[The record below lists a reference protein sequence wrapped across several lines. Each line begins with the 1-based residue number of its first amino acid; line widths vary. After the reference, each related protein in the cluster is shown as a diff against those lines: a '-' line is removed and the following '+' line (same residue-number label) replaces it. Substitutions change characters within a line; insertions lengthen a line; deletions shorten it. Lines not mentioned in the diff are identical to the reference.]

1 MSEERAIY
9 GEVRKKDLDIVCRG
23 RSKDGRWAEGYM
35 VKVKFWP
42 GDETRTIIIPK
53 DAILFTNRID
63 GWIEVEPESV
73 VRVRTRK

>member
-1 MSEERAIY
+1 MSEEKTPY
-9 GEVRKKDLDIVCRG
+9 GKAKKADLDIICRG

-35 VKVKFWP
+35 VKLKFWP

-63 GWIEVEPESV
+63 GWIEVEAESV
-73 VRVRTRK
+73 VRVRARK

>member
-1 MSEERAIY
+1 MSEEKTPY
-9 GEVRKKDLDIVCRG
+9 GKTKKANLDIVCRG

-42 GDETRTIIIPK
+42 GDETRTIIIPRG
-53 DAILFTNRID
+53 AILFTNRID

-73 VRVRTRK
+73 VRVRARK